1 MATHARCFT
10 IDQDKWP
17 SVMGDHNGVTLR
29 ANDDACGTWV
39 CPMHMVRWVFSRH
52 GGEEPPSA
60 ATVAR
65 AEELEHVRQFFWFY
79 SRSAAATVNNISSA
93 VGRIRKFE
101 AEMGLPCVPSVMYP
115 ECYSELAAGWF
126 LAERASKVKMQSMGA
141 DASAFHQLFGAAGV
155 TNPFNAS
162 ASGMRSSLGRTRLGA
177 EHVLGVQK
185 IATAR
190 FPMAVVL
197 AVQDLCLH
205 RAQEATTADDKLF
218 WLYTAFYVVVNT
230 MAFLRP
236 SELPKCTLHGIWSHC
251 HTGRRARRLNLTRQY
266 VGISFGEM
274 VMTARG
280 RRTIGAHTKVSRKGQ
295 KYDADLRGS
304 DVVIV
309 ARAANGLCPG
319 YIANKIF
326 QLRGIPGDTLVW
338 PSQLSKLDPLL
349 LAANKKK
356 LLSSGLTDSLL
367 VRVRSVLLYL
377 QQKGHPDLVLAD
389 VPRITNYWMKNTGAS
404 DAASRGV
411 PEWLRN
417 GQGRWGLLSQEPKL
431 MVRKYIQ
438 STLEEKL
445 STSDIGIQWCSA
457 KIVSGPVP
465 HSSAQ
470 LSSDS
475 DY

>member
-1 MATHARCFT
+1 MASHARCFT

-17 SVMGDHNGVTLR
+17 SVMGEHNGVTLR
-29 ANDDACGTWV
+29 HRDDACGTWV
-39 CPMHMVRWVFSRH
+39 CPMHVVQWVFARH
-52 GGEEPPSA
+52 GGSEKPTA
-60 ATVAR
+60 AVVAR

-93 VGRIRKFE
+93 VGRIRRFE
-101 AEMGLPCVPSVMYP
+101 EELGLPCTPSVYFP
-115 ECYSELAAGWF
+115 EWYSSTAAGWF
-126 LAERASKVKMQSMGA
+126 LVERASKVKMQSLSS

-155 TNPFNAS
+155 DNPFNAS
-162 ASGMRSSLGRTRLGA
+162 TAGMRSSLGRTRLGA
-177 EHVLGVQK
+177 EHVLGVVK

-190 FPMAVVL
+190 FSMAVVL
-197 AVQDLCLH
+197 AVQDYCLL
-205 RAQEATTADDKLF
+205 RAQSAESAKGKLF

-251 HTGRRARRLNLTRQY
+251 HTGRRARSLNLTRQY

-274 VMTARG
+274 VETARG
-280 RRTIGAHTKVSRKGQ
+280 RRTTGAHTKVSRKGQ

-326 QLRGIPGDTLVW
+326 HLRGIPNDTMVW
-338 PSQLSKLDPLL
+338 PSHMSKMEPLL
-349 LAANKKK
+349 LAGDKRK
-356 LLSSGLTDSLL
+356 LLSSGFMDSLL
-367 VRVRSVLLYL
+367 ARVRSVLLYL
-377 QQKGHPDLVLAD
+377 QQKGHPDLVTAD

-404 DAASRGV
+404 EAASRGV

-417 GQGRWGLLSQEPKL
+417 GQGRWGLLSSEPKL

-445 STSDIGIQWCSA
+445 STSDIGVQWSSA
-457 KIVSGPVP
+457 KVDPRP
-465 HSSAQ
+465 APCSSAH

>member
-1 MATHARCFT
+1 
-10 IDQDKWP
+10 
-17 SVMGDHNGVTLR
+17 MGEHNGVTLR
-29 ANDDACGTWV
+29 CRDDACGTWV
-39 CPMHMVRWVFSRH
+39 CPQHMVRWVFARH
-52 GGEEPPSA
+52 GGSEKPSPEV
-60 ATVAR
+60 VAR

-93 VGRIRKFE
+93 VGRIRRFE
-101 AEMGLPCVPSVMYP
+101 AEMGLPCTPSVLFP
-115 ECYSELAAGWF
+115 DWCSSTAAGWF
-126 LAERASKVKMQSMGA
+126 LAERASKVKMQSLSS
-141 DASAFHQLFGAAGV
+141 DASAFHQLYGAAGV
-155 TNPFNAS
+155 PNPFTAS
-162 ASGMRSSLGRTRLGA
+162 SAGMRSSLGRTRLGA
-177 EHVLGVQK
+177 EHVLGVVK
-185 IATAR
+185 IATSR
-190 FPMAVVL
+190 FSMAVVL
-197 AVQDLCLH
+197 AVQDYCLH
-205 RAQEATTADDKLF
+205 RARRAFQTKDKLF
-218 WLYTAFYVVVNT
+218 WLYTGFYVVVNT

-251 HTGRRARRLNLTRQY
+251 FTGSRARNLNLTRQY

-274 VMTARG
+274 VVTARG

-309 ARAANGLCPG
+309 ARATNGLCPG

-326 QLRGIPGDTLVW
+326 QLRGIHSDTLVW
-338 PSQLSKLDPLL
+338 PSTISRLEPLL
-349 LAANKKK
+349 LDDDRSKM
-356 LLSSGLTDSLL
+356 LSSGRMDSLL
-367 VRVRSVLLYL
+367 TRVRSVLLYL
-377 QQKGHPDLVLAD
+377 QQKGHPDLVTAD

-404 DAASRGV
+404 EAASRGV

-417 GQGRWGLLSQEPKL
+417 GQGRWGLLSKEPKL

-445 STSDIGIQWCSA
+445 STSDIGVQWSSA
-457 KIVSGPVP
+457 KVDTRPAP
-465 HSSAQ
+465 TSSAQ